1 MRKWRNESGQ
11 VLVMTALSMTLLL
24 GLMGMAVDVGQLFH
38 AKRSLQIGA
47 DDAAVSGVLAY
58 KYGTQAGKSTSAITT
73 DIQNAAAAALTANGL
88 SNVTITDNYS
98 SSVTSSTLFIASP
111 PADGPNKGSTGFVEA
126 ILTVPQ
132 NTMFMGLFGFRSVN
146 VMTRAVAGMGSTS
159 SGCVY
164 VLNPTNTSPAAYFA
178 GNFNV
183 QAPSCGVV
191 VDGTT
196 NCVMQFNGTSGELN
210 AGSVS
215 IQGGAC
221 GQSGDSNPRPTKGGY
236 IADPLQQVISWPA
249 VPPSSPTDCTVT
261 DTTTTSI
268 TTSPSYSPGSI
279 VCFSQPITI
288 SNTTSPSNC
297 GAAGS
302 SNWLTLPSAMY
313 VFEQGVTFNGGCI
326 ESDPNGAGL
335 TFDLTGST
343 RQGNTYYSMQVATQT
358 NFNLSGMSSSI
369 TTSGGT
375 SLGNQGVV
383 IEQPPSN
390 TATISINA
398 GTSTGSITGTLY
410 APTGE
415 LALIDLGGTGSTG
428 GTPAL
433 TLTVDIIVGTLSDQA
448 SNINITNPNGSG
460 QTSSALTKVV
470 LVE

>member
-11 VLVMTALSMTLLL
+11 VLVLTALSMTMLL
-24 GLMGMAVDVGQLFH
+24 GLMGLAVDVGQLFH

-58 KYGTQAGKSTSAITT
+58 KYGTEAGKSSSAIST
-73 DIQNAAAAALTANGL
+73 DIQNAAAAALAANGL
-88 SNVTITDNYS
+88 SSAT
-98 SSVTSSTLFIASP
+98 VTSSYSSNVTTPTLFVASP
-111 PADGPNKGSTGFVEA
+111 PADGPNRGTTGFVEA

-132 NTMFMGLFGFRSVN
+132 STIFMGLFGFRSVN
-146 VMTRAVAGMGSTS
+146 VMTRAVAGVGSAS
-159 SGCVY
+159 SGCIY
-164 VLNPTNTSPAAYFA
+164 VLNPTNASPAAYFA

-191 VDGTT
+191 VDGTS

-221 GQSGDSNPRPTKGGY
+221 GQSGDSNPRPTTGGY
-236 IADPLQQVISWPA
+236 VADPLQQVINWPA
-249 VPPSSPTDCTVT
+249 VPPASPTDCTVT

-268 TTSPSYSPGSI
+268 TTSPSYGSNSI
-279 VCFSQPITI
+279 VCFSQPVTI
-288 SNTTSPSNC
+288 SNSSSPSSC
-297 GAAGS
+297 GS
-302 SNWLTLPSAMY
+302 SGSPWLVLPSAMY
-313 VFEQGVTFNGGCI
+313 VFEQGVTFNGGCV
-326 ESDPNGAGL
+326 ESASGGV
-335 TFDLTGST
+335 TFDLTGATKQGST
-343 RQGNTYYSMQVATQT
+343 WYSMQVATQT
-358 NFNLSGMSSSI
+358 NFNLTGMTSSI

-390 TATISINA
+390 TATISINQ
-398 GTSTGSITGTLY
+398 GTSIGSITGTIY
-410 APTGE
+410 APTGQ
-415 LALIDLGGTGSTG
+415 LALIDQGGTGSTG

-448 SNINITNPNGSG
+448 SNINITNPNGAG
-460 QTSSALTKVV
+460 QTSNALTKVV